1 MRAIIQR
8 VSSAAVSVDNETVGK
23 ISKGL
28 LVLVGISVDDNP
40 ADLETIAKKILSI
53 RVFDDENG
61 TMWKHGVKEIG
72 GEILC
77 VSQFT
82 LMAKTTKGSKPDF
95 HNAMASDSSKSMYST
110 LLDRLG
116 ELYDPSKIKDG
127 RFGAMMS
134 VSIMNEGPVTIP
146 IDSRKYEYVNPS
158 NALRTIT
165 SNPKAQSLELSASST
180 E

>member
-8 VSSAAVSVDNETVGK
+8 VSSAAVTVDNDIVGK

-28 LVLVGISVDDNP
+28 LVLIGIGVDDTP
-40 ADLETIAKKILSI
+40 ADMEAIAKKILAV

-61 TMWKHGVKEIG
+61 TMWKHGVKDIG
-72 GEILC
+72 GEVLC

-95 HNAMASDSSKSMYST
+95 HGAMGSESSRSMYSN
-110 LLDRLG
+110 LLSRLG
-116 ELYDPSKIKDG
+116 ELYDPSKIQDG

-146 IDSRKYEYVNPS
+146 IDSRKFEYVQPVSRSMQSTNSP
-158 NALRTIT
+158 T
-165 SNPKAQSLELSASST
+165 S
-180 E
+180 